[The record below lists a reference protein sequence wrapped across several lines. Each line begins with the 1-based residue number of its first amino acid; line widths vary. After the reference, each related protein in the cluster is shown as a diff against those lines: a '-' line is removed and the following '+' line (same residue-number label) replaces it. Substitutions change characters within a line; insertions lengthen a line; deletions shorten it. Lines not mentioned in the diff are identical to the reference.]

1 MCWPA
6 RAMTRRSEPALAL
19 FQFVG
24 ISTAPKPPVPRTSN
38 SVALKINAEY
48 SLDMGGPNTEGGSS
62 WRLRGELRRFRKTTF
77 ALAGRLINY
86 ISIWF

>member
-48 SLDMGGPNTEGGSS
+48 SLDMGGPNTEGGTSGQLLALWS
-62 WRLRGELRRFRKTTF
+62 YAEVCPRRVC
-77 ALAGRLINY
+77 
-86 ISIWF
+86 